1 MKKPRTEMLNYINE
15 TIDALLESVEKDGRF
30 DSEQRAEAAEMI
42 GVLTYST
49 VGYDMTDEEH
59 GKFIKLLQL
68 RSQCIKIQDEV
79 DDIFD
84 SID

>member
-1 MKKPRTEMLNYINE
+1 
-15 TIDALLESVEKDGRF
+15 
-30 DSEQRAEAAEMI
+30 
-42 GVLTYST
+42 
-49 VGYDMTDEEH
+49 MTDEEH

>member
-1 MKKPRTEMLNYINE
+1 MEKPMTEMLNYINE
-15 TIDALLESVEKDGRF
+15 TIDALLESVEKDGRV

>member
-1 MKKPRTEMLNYINE
+1 MKKPMTEMLNYINE
-15 TIDALLESVEKDGRF
+15 TIDVLLESVEKDGRF

-59 GKFIKLLQL
+59 CKFIKLLQL

-79 DDIFD
+79 DDIFN

>member
-1 MKKPRTEMLNYINE
+1 
-15 TIDALLESVEKDGRF
+15 
-30 DSEQRAEAAEMI
+30 MI